1 MTRTRLLVLGGGNG
15 WHGERLRCAADRFGC
30 DIAFAAYESLRASIG
45 NGVCL
50 AGEAGP
56 LDGFDALL
64 TRTMP
69 AGTLEQITF
78 RLAML
83 HECEATRIAGGGR
96 RPAIVNSPR
105 GLELAID
112 KFATLARARALGFDV
127 PETRVVQSR
136 GEAIEAFRE
145 LGGDCVV
152 KPIFGGEGRGVMR
165 VRDEQLA
172 WTTFSTLQQLGAVC
186 YVQSFVPPGG
196 RDVRVLVIGDEVSG
210 VRRKNDRDFRTN
222 HAGGGT
228 AEKLDG
234 HAELTESARRLV
246 AHLGLKFA
254 AVDFLQRDDGDPH
267 IIEVNAVPGWRGAQA
282 VLDADVAE
290 RIVHLLLEESRR

>member
-1 MTRTRLLVLGGGNG
+1 MTGARLLVLGGGNG
-15 WHGERLRCAADRFGC
+15 WHGERLRRAADRFGC
-30 DIAFAAYESLRASIG
+30 DIAFAGYESLHASIG
-45 NGVCL
+45 KAPCL

-56 LDGFDALL
+56 LGGFDALL

-78 RLAML
+78 RLAVL
-83 HECEATRIAGGGR
+83 HECEATRNGGGR
-96 RPAIVNSPR
+96 RPAIVNTPR

-136 GEAIEAFRE
+136 GEAIDAFRE

-172 WTTFSTLQQLGAVC
+172 WTTFSTLQQLGAVH

-196 RDVRVLVIGDEVSG
+196 RDVRVLVIGDEMYG
-210 VRRKNDRDFRTN
+210 VRRKNDGDFRTN
-222 HAGGGT
+222 HSGGGT
-228 AEKLDG
+228 AEKLHG
-234 HAELTESARRLV
+234 HTELTESARRLV

-254 AVDFLQRDDGDPH
+254 AVDFLQRDDGEPH

-282 VLDADVAE
+282 VLDADIAE